1 MTESFAEKIGGDLG
15 TLDRQNPA
23 PLIQIGD
30 LRSLLCIF
38 VPNWDGGGPTKKNNR
53 LGHKNNIS
61 LSNNKLGVKCKRVVN
76 DYEKYV
82 HDKNVKHKCFYDAI

>member
-38 VPNWDGGGPTKKNNR
+38 VPNWDGGNKNR
-53 LGHKNNIS
+53 LSHKNNIS
-61 LSNNKLGVKCKRVVN
+61 LLNNKLGVKCKRDVN
-76 DYEKYV
+76 DYEKYL
-82 HDKNVKHKCFYDAI
+82 HDKNMKHKCFYDAI